1 MSCVCNAHRGQKSA
15 SDSLK
20 LNLQIVVT
28 CHLDARNHIQFSK
41 SRKCCPLLCLPFG
54 PFWNWGVVLRLG
66 IGVTAVLNSASHLP
80 AAKLTG
86 VFVLC
91 IHVYVCIRTSVHLG
105 VEVRGREF
113 PQQTTLNIILRS
125 TIHIL
130 WDKFVCCPEAHQL
143 YYTGQ

>member
-1 MSCVCNAHRGQKSA
+1 MPETTSSFLRAESAVHCCAFPLAH
-15 SDSLK
+15 
-20 LNLQIVVT
+20 
-28 CHLDARNHIQFSK
+28 
-41 SRKCCPLLCLPFG
+41 FG
-54 PFWNWGVVLRLG
+54 IGGVVLRLG

-143 YYTGQ
+143 DYTGQ